1 MMHVAFIFI
10 IGLVIGFFIGRIQNI
25 DLYSE
30 NAKLRKENEFL
41 WKKLKDEGKI
51 DKF

>member
-1 MMHVAFIFI
+1 MHFIITFI
-10 IGLVIGFFIGRIQNI
+10 IGAALGCVIGRIQNI

-30 NAKLRKENEFL
+30 NAKLRKENQLL
-41 WKKLKDEGKI
+41 WRRLQDEGKI